1 MSLAPK
7 RRASRKPAPKEGL
20 DSAGTPGRAF
30 VRTSMK
36 KLFLLILVISLSV
49 HTLAAQSLVAQLSN
63 LLKPTAPAASATS
76 SSDPLGR
83 TTPSGTVLGFLQ
95 VTQDGNEKLA
105 ADYLQMSSARRLSQ
119 GPDMAGKLKVLMDRT
134 FVGSIRR
141 ISTRPDGDP
150 EFGTADQQTVGVFS
164 TRDADVPVVLVRV
177 TDPSAGKI
185 WFFSADTLSKVPELY
200 DNVEA
205 HQVENKL
212 PQSLVRNVFLGM
224 PLWQWLALLLAIPI
238 AIAIG
243 SAIVLLLAIPRQLWL
258 KFRNRPDLHSYSR
271 MSKPLLVSFS
281 ALAHRVMAAYL
292 GLPLLPRVYYYRTI
306 AVVISLGVFWFL
318 LRVASLTMQRLRIH
332 AISSGRIGTGTLVVL
347 ADRLL
352 RALIVITALL
362 SILAIVGFNL
372 TTVLA
377 GLGIGGLAIAFAAQ
391 KTLENLFGGISV
403 LADDV
408 IRVGD
413 YCRFA
418 DRTGTVEDIGLRSTR
433 VRTDARTQLSIP
445 NGTLATMSIEN
456 FTRRDKIQ
464 FAPVLAIRCETSADQ
479 LRYLLAEIRR
489 MLYAHPRVES
499 GSATIR
505 FASFDASSLRIEI
518 SSYVLTRDSNEF
530 IAIREDLLLRIMD
543 IVEDSGTG
551 IAFPSQTLYFS
562 RDSGLDKEKAAA
574 AEQQVQHWRD
584 QHQLPFPDFAP
595 ADMATFRDTIAYPPP
610 ESAIGDDKRRP

>member
-1 MSLAPK
+1 LFI
-7 RRASRKPAPKEGL
+7 
-20 DSAGTPGRAF
+20 F
-30 VRTSMK
+30 V
-36 KLFLLILVISLSV
+36 VWLSV
-49 HTLAAQSLVAQLSN
+49 QTLAAQTLVAQLNN
-63 LLKPTAPAASATS
+63 LLKPSAPAASAS

-95 VTQDGNEKLA
+95 VAQDGNEKLA
-105 ADYLQMSSARRLSQ
+105 ADYLQMSAARRQSQ
-119 GPDMAGKLKVLMDRT
+119 GPDMAGKLKILMDRA

-150 EFGTADQQTVGVFS
+150 EAGTADQQTVGVFS

-177 TDPSAGKI
+177 NDPNAGKI
-185 WFFSADTLSKVPELY
+185 WLFSADTLGKVPELY

-212 PQSLVRNVFLGM
+212 PQILVRNVFLGM
-224 PLWQWLALLLAIPI
+224 QLWQWLALLAAIPI

-243 SAIVLLLAIPRQLWL
+243 WAIVLLLAIPRRIWL
-258 KFRNRPDLHSYSR
+258 KFRNRPNLDSYR
-271 MSKPLLVSFS
+271 RISKPLLLSFS
-281 ALAHRVMAAYL
+281 ALAHRAMAGYF
-292 GLPLLPRVYYYRTI
+292 GLPLLPRVYYYRTVG
-306 AVVISLGVFWFL
+306 ALISIGFFWFL
-318 LRVASLTMQRLRIH
+318 QRVASLTMQRLRIH
-332 AISSGRIGTGTLVVL
+332 AISAGRIGTGTLMVL

-352 RALIVITALL
+352 RALVIITALL
-362 SILAIVGFNL
+362 AILAIMGFNL

-377 GLGIGGLAIAFAAQ
+377 GLGIGGIAIAFAAQ

-418 DRTGTVEDIGLRSTR
+418 DRTGSVEDIGLRSTR

-464 FAPVLAIRCETSADQ
+464 FAPVLAVRCETSADQ

-489 MLYAHPRVES
+489 LLYAHPKVES
-499 GSATIR
+499 DTATIR
-505 FASFDASSLRIEI
+505 FANFDASALRLEL

-543 IVEDSGTG
+543 IVESSGTG
-551 IAFPSQTLYFS
+551 LAFPSQTLYFS

-574 AEQQVQHWRD
+574 AEQQVQRWRD
-584 QHQLPFPDFAP
+584 QRQLPFPDFAP
-595 ADMATFRDTIAYPPP
+595 SDKSAFRGSIIYPPP
-610 ESAIGDDKRRP
+610 DSATADSRRP